1 MFQFQINDF
10 NNVFMI
16 IFFVKIMFFYIPTK
30 IFHPFNR
37 NNDAKAAHNVHLKGE
52 EEFRMTTISFPG

>member
-1 MFQFQINDF
+1 
-10 NNVFMI
+10 
-16 IFFVKIMFFYIPTK
+16 MFFFIPTK